1 MRAMYFKE
9 IRSFFS
15 SMIAYV
21 VIGVFLAFLGLI
33 LWVFPDT
40 SVLDNNYAQ
49 LDPLFAI
56 APLVFMFLIPAL
68 TMRSFAEEY
77 NSGTIELLYTKP
89 LSDAKLVLSKYFA
102 YCTIVFLALLPTL
115 IYYYSIYQ
123 LGAPKGNL
131 DSGAIIGSYIG
142 LFCLAAAFVAIG
154 ICSSSLTR
162 NQITAFVIGAFFCFF
177 FTWVFEFVSGLSIFY
192 GRVDDIVERLG
203 INFHY
208 SSMSKGVIDSRDV
221 IYFLSISSYFLI
233 LTHFIIKSKRS

>member
-1 MRAMYFKE
+1 MKAMYFKE
-9 IRSFFS
+9 LSSFFS
-15 SMIAYV
+15 SRIAYV
-21 VIGVFLAFLGLI
+21 VIGTFLILLGLI

-77 NSGTIELLYTKP
+77 NSGTMELLYTKP
-89 LSDAKLVLSKYFA
+89 VSELKLVMSKYAA
-102 YCTIVFLALLPTL
+102 YCSIVGIALLPTL

-142 LFCLAAAFVAIG
+142 LFSLSAVFVAIG
-154 ICSSSLTR
+154 IFSSSLTK
-162 NQITAFVIGAFFCFF
+162 NQITAFVIGTFLCFF
-177 FTWVFEFVSGLSIFY
+177 FTWFFEFVSGLSIFY
-192 GRVDDIVERLG
+192 GSVDDIVERIG

-221 IYFLSISSYFLI
+221 IYFISVSVFFLI
-233 LTHFIIKSKRS
+233 LTHFIIKSKRI

>member
-1 MRAMYFKE
+1 MYFKE

-40 SVLDNNYAQ
+40 SILDNNYAQ
-49 LDPLFAI
+49 LDPLFAV
-56 APLVFMFLIPAL
+56 APLIFMFLIPAL

-77 NSGTIELLYTKP
+77 NTGTIELLYTKP
-89 LSDAKLVLSKYFA
+89 VSDAKLVLSKYCA

-131 DSGAIIGSYIG
+131 DSGAIMGSYIG
-142 LFCLAAAFVAIG
+142 LFLLAAVFVAIG
-154 ICSSSLTR
+154 ICASSLTR
-162 NQITAFVIGAFFCFF
+162 NQITAFVIGAFLCFF
-177 FTWVFEFVSGLSIFY
+177 FTWFFDFVSGLSVFY
-192 GRVDDIVERLG
+192 GSIDDIVERLG

-221 IYFLSISSYFLI
+221 VYFISVSTYFLI